1 MKNVMLL
8 VVVVLLLCLMGCSDK
23 YSASVWG
30 GDGVG
35 ARVGNIIDANRVE
48 IGLGTFWRD
57 GEEDP
62 ETLGIYAIRY
72 GPEIMEVSSPFG
84 GDFPETLSGRPYFGV
99 TLDRNFNEDT
109 TRFSPITGISLEGFL
124 FFEHDLDISKTT
136 IGIKREWRF

>member
-1 MKNVMLL
+1 MKNVIVL
-8 VVVVLLLCLMGCSDK
+8 VAVLLLCLTGCSEQ

-35 ARVGNIIDANRVE
+35 ARVGNIVDANRVE
-48 IGLGTFWRD
+48 FGLGTFWRD

-72 GPEIMEVSSPFG
+72 GPEIVEISNPFG
-84 GDFPETLSGRPYFGV
+84 GDLPDLSGRPYFGA
-99 TLDRNFNEDT
+99 TLDRNFNEDST
-109 TRFSPITGISLEGFL
+109 SFSPITGVSLEGFL
-124 FFEHDLDISKTT
+124 FMEYDLNISKTI

>member
-1 MKNVMLL
+1 MKNVIVLL
-8 VVVVLLLCLMGCSDK
+8 IVLLLLCLMGCSEQ

-35 ARVGNIIDANRVE
+35 VRVGNIVDANRVE
-48 IGLGTFWRD
+48 FGIGTFWRD

-72 GPEIMEVSSPFG
+72 GPEIVEVTSPFG
-84 GDFPETLSGRPYFGV
+84 GDFPETLHGRPYFGV
-99 TLDRNFNEDT
+99 TLNRDFNEDV

-124 FFEHDLDISKTT
+124 SIEYEPNRNLTT
-136 IGIKREWRF
+136 IAIRREF

>member
-1 MKNVMLL
+1 MKNVIVLA
-8 VVVVLLLCLMGCSDK
+8 VVVLLLCLVGCESEK

-35 ARVGNIIDANRVE
+35 VRIGNIIDANRVE

-72 GPEIMEVSSPFG
+72 GPEIVEISNPFG
-84 GDFPETLSGRPYFGV
+84 GDFPDLSGRPYAGV
-99 TLDRNFNEDT
+99 ALDRNFNEDS
-109 TRFSPITGISLEGFL
+109 TRFSPITGVSLEGFL
-124 FFEHDLDISKTT
+124 FIEYDLNRSLTT
-136 IGIKREWRF
+136 IGIKREF

>member
-1 MKNVMLL
+1 MKNVIVL
-8 VVVVLLLCLMGCSDK
+8 VVVLLLLCLMGCSEQ

-35 ARVGNIIDANRVE
+35 VRVGNIVDANRVE
-48 IGLGTFWRD
+48 FGLGTFWRD

-72 GPEIMEVSSPFG
+72 GPEIVEVTSPFG
-84 GDFPETLSGRPYFGV
+84 GDFPETLHGRPYFGV
-99 TLDRNFNEDT
+99 TLNRDFNEDV

-124 FFEHDLDISKTT
+124 SIEYEPNRNLTT
-136 IGIKREWRF
+136 IAIRREF